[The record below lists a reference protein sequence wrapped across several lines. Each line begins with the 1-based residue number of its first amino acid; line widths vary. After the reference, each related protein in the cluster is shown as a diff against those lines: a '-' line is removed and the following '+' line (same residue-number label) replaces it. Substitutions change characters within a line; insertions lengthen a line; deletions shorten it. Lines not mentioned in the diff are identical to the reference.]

1 MIPSKVTQQAVLAGR
16 VLRDLQELVTA
27 CTVSHSRDAP
37 FGSQGFPPFAQR
49 LWGCNGGFRSRSAV
63 MGACGAPRRV
73 PGRRVPCSSA
83 RPRLPNS
90 SVFSPSCK
98 KATLRK
104 SLSPQRTWVHRGA
117 CAPRILTLTV
127 TGGPQGAG
135 GFTDR
140 YLRVLVYRR
149 RFLGLGSAPV
159 PALRPVAGV
168 RGPYDGSSGMRPGE
182 HRTTAEAPPVG
193 PACPARGPEQLAVQ
207 INTF

>member
-117 CAPRILTLTV
+117 CAPRTLTLTV
-127 TGGPQGAG
+127 TGGSPRRWGLYRQVPQGP
-135 GFTDR
+135 
-140 YLRVLVYRR
+140 RVQ
-149 RFLGLGSAPV
+149 APV
-159 PALRPVAGV
+159 PGTWFRSSPSSAPCRRRARSLRRVVGHAAGGTSDDSGGAA
-168 RGPYDGSSGMRPGE
+168 RRPCLPSPGS
-182 HRTTAEAPPVG
+182 RTAR
-193 PACPARGPEQLAVQ
+193 CP
-207 INTF
+207 N